1 MLAPGTDASKGFC
14 FRPCQAILSGSEWL
28 LADYRNR
35 GVIIEAVF
43 WPERAA
49 PLNRINESCPLFLL
63 FCENYLL
70 DFDAS
75 YVPHHFHQVAKGLLW
90 QMNNWKQG

>member
-1 MLAPGTDASKGFC
+1 M
-14 FRPCQAILSGSEWL
+14 LSGSEWL

-49 PLNRINESCPLFLL
+49 PLNRINES
-63 FCENYLL
+63 
-70 DFDAS
+70 
-75 YVPHHFHQVAKGLLW
+75 
-90 QMNNWKQG
+90 